1 MKKWVVE
8 DKKENYRKIIQE
20 NQISNFLAV
29 ILGNRGIVE
38 KEEIE
43 IFLNPSM
50 EKTHSPFLMKDLEK
64 GCNLLIEALKNK
76 QKIRIMGDYDQDGN
90 SSTVILYKA
99 LKRFSKDISYDIP
112 NRLTDGYGLNIRMVE
127 KAIEDGIE
135 LIKIGRAHV

>member
-1 MKKWVVE
+1 MKKWVIE

-20 NQISNFLAV
+20 NQISNFLAI
-29 ILGNRGIVE
+29 ILGNRGIVK

-64 GCNLLIEALKNK
+64 GCNLLIESLKNDE
-76 QKIRIMGDYDQDGN
+76 KIRIMGDYDQDGN

-99 LKRFSKDISYDIP
+99 LKRFFK
-112 NRLTDGYGLNIRMVE
+112 RHKL
-127 KAIEDGIE
+127 
-135 LIKIGRAHV
+135 